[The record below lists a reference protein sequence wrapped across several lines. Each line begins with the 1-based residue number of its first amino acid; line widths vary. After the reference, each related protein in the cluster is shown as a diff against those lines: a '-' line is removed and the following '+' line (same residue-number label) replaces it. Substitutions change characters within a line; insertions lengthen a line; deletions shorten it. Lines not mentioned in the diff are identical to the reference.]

1 MLQSFDT
8 WVDQRTTVCYLHM
21 TPCDKG
27 TPECQVDV
35 WGSGQFLSPPDIHL
49 TSLHMTNFTRT
60 LVYITIN
67 SNKVQMWQ
75 SHAESNIIQRVLNA
89 VLCSKR
95 YSAELL
101 LRAGA
106 HMHYVDEPRSSLGY
120 SALNVV
126 MRSKCAVE

>member
-1 MLQSFDT
+1 MSGGCLGEWTISLTSRHPLDIAAHDKFYQDFS
-8 WVDQRTTVCYLHM
+8 VCY
-21 TPCDKG
+21 
-27 TPECQVDV
+27 
-35 WGSGQFLSPPDIHL
+35 
-49 TSLHMTNFTRT
+49 
-60 LVYITIN
+60 Y

-106 HMHYVDEPRSSLGY
+106 HMHYVDEPRNYLGY